1 MTRPTQ
7 VPGIPRPPSRIDAET
22 KRYLEALAEA
32 VEIRLGRRGDP
43 IDRAVTLRELIDS
56 GLAKSLASNPY
67 DPNNPGSSPG
77 FGPDPVVNP
86 GIPTAPTG
94 LTANGAYSQIN
105 LFWDMPVYGNH
116 GNTELWSHPSDS
128 IGDATLT
135 GVSSGKHYIDAVGSS
150 VTRYYWVRHVSTSGV
165 IGPYNATAG
174 TGATTAADVEHLLDV
189 LNESITSSELAT
201 DLSTPIG
208 NLPQNTALAI
218 SNETTA
224 RSAALVTEATARAA
238 ALTAESTARAAAIVA
253 SAATLQGQIDDLL
266 DIAAYDNA
274 TAYATN
280 DQVTYNSKLYKAS
293 QATTGNL
300 PTNTTYW
307 ALLGNYTSL
316 GAAVGSNSA
325 AIIQIDTV
333 SASSGSAAARAL
345 HGIQAAVNDGT
356 TGLAVTRAS
365 LLNDYYTSAT
375 TDTAI
380 ASATSTLV
388 STTTLGNYTTTAGL
402 TTNYYTKT
410 DADSAISSAT
420 QGLVSTTTLGNY
432 TTTAGLTTNYYTKT
446 DADSA
451 ISSAVTGLVSVSGL
465 ATALGSYPTTATLT
479 TDYYTK
485 TAADSAISSAV
496 QNLVSTTTLGNY
508 TTTAGLTTNYYTKTD
523 ADSAISSAVTGLVST
538 TTLGNYTTTAG
549 LTTNY
554 YTKTDAD
561 SAISSATQS
570 LVSTTGLATALGS
583 YPTTATLTNDYYTKT
598 AADSAIS
605 SAVTGLVATT
615 TLADY
620 TTTSTLTTNHYT
632 KTAADSAI
640 STAVQNL
647 VSTTALADYTTTSTL
662 NTNHYTKTAADLA
675 ISGAI
680 TNLSSGFND
689 PDGTSSLVTLQQAMT
704 TQASLNGTLK
714 SSYAVKIDVNGAIAG
729 FGLSS
734 TTNSLGTNES
744 EFIIN
749 ADRFALM
756 RGGSDTSTA
765 VTPFTVQ
772 ANDTTINGTL
782 VPAGVYMDAAFI
794 KTATITSAMIG
805 SIDANSI
812 TSGTINAGY
821 IYGGTIDAA
830 NVTIAGVSPS
840 FEIKSASTG
849 ARMEI
854 KADVIKVFDSNN
866 QLRVKLGN
874 LT

>member
-94 LTANGAYSQIN
+94 LTASGAYSQIN

-150 VTRYYWVRHVSTSGV
+150 VTRYYWIRHISTSGV

-218 SNETTA
+218 SDETTA
-224 RSAALVTEATARAA
+224 RSAALVTEATARSA
-238 ALTAESTARAAAIVA
+238 ALAAESTARAAAIVA

-293 QATTGNL
+293 QATSGNL

-380 ASATSTLV
+380 ASATST
-388 STTTLGNYTTTAGL
+388 
-402 TTNYYTKT
+402 
-410 DADSAISSAT
+410 
-420 QGLVSTTTLGNY
+420 
-432 TTTAGLTTNYYTKT
+432 
-446 DADSA
+446 
-451 ISSAVTGLVSVSGL
+451 
-465 ATALGSYPTTATLT
+465 
-479 TDYYTK
+479 
-485 TAADSAISSAV
+485 
-496 QNLVSTTTLGNY
+496 LVSTTTLGNY

-640 STAVQNL
+640 SSAVQNL

-874 LT
+874 LS

>member
-94 LTANGAYSQIN
+94 LTASGAYSQIN

-150 VTRYYWVRHVSTSGV
+150 VTRYYWIRHISTSGV

-218 SNETTA
+218 SDETTA
-224 RSAALVTEATARAA
+224 RSAALVTEAVARSA
-238 ALTAESTARAAAIVA
+238 ALAAESTARAAAIVA

-293 QATTGNL
+293 QATSGNL

-380 ASATSTLV
+380 ASATST
-388 STTTLGNYTTTAGL
+388 
-402 TTNYYTKT
+402 
-410 DADSAISSAT
+410 
-420 QGLVSTTTLGNY
+420 
-432 TTTAGLTTNYYTKT
+432 
-446 DADSA
+446 
-451 ISSAVTGLVSVSGL
+451 
-465 ATALGSYPTTATLT
+465 
-479 TDYYTK
+479 
-485 TAADSAISSAV
+485 
-496 QNLVSTTTLGNY
+496 LVSTTTLGNY

-640 STAVQNL
+640 SSAVQNL

-874 LT
+874 LS

>member
-150 VTRYYWVRHVSTSGV
+150 VTRYYWIRHISTSGV

-174 TGATTAADVEHLLDV
+174 TKATTAVDVEHLLDV

-218 SNETTA
+218 SDETTA

-420 QGLVSTTTLGNY
+420 QS
-432 TTTAGLTTNYYTKT
+432 
-446 DADSA
+446 
-451 ISSAVTGLVSVSGL
+451 LVSVTGL

-640 STAVQNL
+640 SSAVQNL

>member
-1 MTRPTQ
+1 M
-7 VPGIPRPPSRIDAET
+7 
-22 KRYLEALAEA
+22 
-32 VEIRLGRRGDP
+32 
-43 IDRAVTLRELIDS
+43 
-56 GLAKSLASNPY
+56 
-67 DPNNPGSSPG
+67 
-77 FGPDPVVNP
+77 
-86 GIPTAPTG
+86 
-94 LTANGAYSQIN
+94 
-105 LFWDMPVYGNH
+105 
-116 GNTELWSHPSDS
+116 
-128 IGDATLT
+128 
-135 GVSSGKHYIDAVGSS
+135 
-150 VTRYYWVRHVSTSGV
+150 
-165 IGPYNATAG
+165 
-174 TGATTAADVEHLLDV
+174 
-189 LNESITSSELAT
+189 
-201 DLSTPIG
+201 
-208 NLPQNTALAI
+208 
-218 SNETTA
+218 
-224 RSAALVTEATARAA
+224 
-238 ALTAESTARAAAIVA
+238 
-253 SAATLQGQIDDLL
+253 
-266 DIAAYDNA
+266 
-274 TAYATN
+274 
-280 DQVTYNSKLYKAS
+280 
-293 QATTGNL
+293 
-300 PTNTTYW
+300 
-307 ALLGNYTSL
+307 
-316 GAAVGSNSA
+316 
-325 AIIQIDTV
+325 
-333 SASSGSAAARAL
+333 
-345 HGIQAAVNDGT
+345 
-356 TGLAVTRAS
+356 
-365 LLNDYYTSAT
+365 
-375 TDTAI
+375 
-380 ASATSTLV
+380 
-388 STTTLGNYTTTAGL
+388 
-402 TTNYYTKT
+402 
-410 DADSAISSAT
+410 
-420 QGLVSTTTLGNY
+420 
-432 TTTAGLTTNYYTKT
+432 
-446 DADSA
+446 
-451 ISSAVTGLVSVSGL
+451 VSVS
-465 ATALGSYPTTATLT
+465 
-479 TDYYTK
+479 
-485 TAADSAISSAV
+485 
-496 QNLVSTTTLGNY
+496 
-508 TTTAGLTTNYYTKTD
+508 
-523 ADSAISSAVTGLVST
+523 
-538 TTLGNYTTTAG
+538 
-549 LTTNY
+549 
-554 YTKTDAD
+554 
-561 SAISSATQS
+561 
-570 LVSTTGLATALGS
+570 GLATALGS

-647 VSTTALADYTTTSTL
+647 VSTTTLADYTTTSTL

-680 TNLSSGFND
+680 TTLSSGFDD

-714 SSYAVKIDVNGAIAG
+714 SSYAVKIDANGAIAG

-805 SIDANSI
+805 SINANSI

>member
-1 MTRPTQ
+1 MKRTPTKL
-7 VPGIPRPPSRIDAET
+7 PGIPKPPPGISPQLT
-22 KRYLEALAEA
+22 KYLESISEAL
-32 VEIRLGRRGDP
+32 EIRLGRRGDP
-43 IDRAVTLRELIDS
+43 VDRAVTLRELITS
-56 GLAKSLASNPY
+56 GLAKELKASPF
-67 DPNNPGSSPG
+67 DPNNINSSNLG
-77 FGPDPVVNP
+77 ITTDP
-86 GIPTAPTG
+86 PTNTTVPSAPTG
-94 LTANGAYSQIN
+94 FVAAGAYSVIN
-105 LFWDMPVYGNH
+105 LKWDIPLYGNH
-116 GNTELWSHPSDS
+116 AHSELWSHTSDI
-128 IGDATLT
+128 IGDATL
-135 GVSSGKHYIDAVGSS
+135 VSTVSGRAYVDSVGSD
-150 VTRYYWVRHVSTSGV
+150 VTRYYWLRHVSTSD
-165 IGPYNATAG
+165 IYGPFNDSAG
-174 TGATTAADVEHLLDV
+174 TVATTAPDVEHLLDV

-224 RSAALVTEATARAA
+224 RSAALVTEATARSA
-238 ALTAESTARAAAIVA
+238 ALAAESTARAAAIVA

-266 DIAAYDNA
+266 AISAYDNA

-325 AIIQIDTV
+325 AIIEIDTV

-420 QGLVSTTTLGNY
+420 QS
-432 TTTAGLTTNYYTKT
+432 
-446 DADSA
+446 
-451 ISSAVTGLVSVSGL
+451 LVSVTGL

-496 QNLVSTTTLGNY
+496 QNLVSTTTLADY

-554 YTKTDAD
+554 YTKTDTD

-620 TTTSTLTTNHYT
+620 TTTSTLTTNYYT

-647 VSTTALADYTTTSTL
+647 VSTTTLADYTTTSTL

-704 TQASLNGTLK
+704 TQATLNGTLK
-714 SSYAVKIDVNGAIAG
+714 SSYAVKIDANGAVAG

-734 TTNSLGTNES
+734 TTNTLGVNES

-756 RGGSDTSTA
+756 RGGSDTSAA

-772 ANDTTINGTL
+772 ANATTINGTT

-794 KTATITSAMIG
+794 KTASITAAKIGSVDADTITTG
-805 SIDANSI
+805 TLNVTDLIDANAISA
-812 TSGTINAGY
+812 SQLNLVGTGTLINL
-821 IYGGTIDAA
+821 
-830 NVTIAGVSPS
+830 
-840 FEIKSASTG
+840 KSAASG
-849 ARMEI
+849 QRMEI
-854 KADVIKVFDSNN
+854 KGDVIKVYDNNN
-866 QLRVKLGN
+866 QLRVVLGD
-874 LT
+874 LS